1 MKETLAVG
9 ELFVCVCVYMYACEV
24 FREQLV
30 ICYVIKSKQNKD
42 MDYFT
47 FLGGKMPAVGMRSCD
62 FISGEA
68 LNPQVQHNGFFSS
81 QFLLDICKPRI

>member
-1 MKETLAVG
+1 
-9 ELFVCVCVYMYACEV
+9 
-24 FREQLV
+24 
-30 ICYVIKSKQNKD
+30 